1 MERLFSPALNDDKAI
16 AYWLMFTFV
25 RQVQSILE
33 TPLLRLGSSVISL
46 SGIAQFL
53 LVILITLLVSLG
65 LRRFLSLQVLSRL
78 GLKQGT
84 RESIATITSYALAS
98 LLGIVLLQLVGINL
112 ASLAVVAGSLG
123 IGIGFGL
130 QEITKNFISGLTLL
144 VEQKLKVGDF
154 VEGEDFCGYIA
165 EISLRSTVI
174 RTITQKHII
183 VPNSDLISHRI
194 TNWTYSNTKGWV
206 SIPISVTH
214 ESDPILVIEVLM
226 DSAYSEETVSLEQA
240 PEVYF
245 SSIGEN
251 SLNFKL
257 WVWVDEIAQ
266 KHKTESSLNF
276 ILRQNL
282 KQHGLRLASPRLDLW
297 QRNPNVVIES
307 TPQDYAQHSALQ
319 RSSESNLD
327 KLSKPLAIR
336 DLLKQL
342 PYFQNCTELELRKLI
357 AIGRRQ
363 RLAATE
369 ILYQEGEPG
378 NAFYIIL
385 SGSVGYTLSA
395 TGQTTTMRA
404 GQFVGEFSLML
415 GVPRTV
421 TIKAFEETTLLVI
434 SPEGFKQLLRDQPH
448 LYNLIVEEMARHEEE
463 LSQQGRQLRELG
475 LINSEEYSRS
485 PIDWVRQHLE
495 KLFSP

>member
-1 MERLFSPALNDDKAI
+1 
-16 AYWLMFTFV
+16 MFTFF
-25 RQVQSILE
+25 RQIQSTLE
-33 TPLLRLGSSVISL
+33 TPFFRLGSSVISF

-53 LVILITLLVSLG
+53 LIILITLIVSLG
-65 LRRFLSLQVLSRL
+65 LRRFLSLQVLTRL

-84 RESIATITSYALAS
+84 RESVATITSYALAT
-98 LLGIVLLQLVGINL
+98 LLCIVLLQAVGINL

-174 RTITQKHII
+174 RTITQKHIV
-183 VPNSDLISHRI
+183 VPNSDLISNRI
-194 TNWTYSNTKGWV
+194 TNWTYFNTKGWV
-206 SIPISVTH
+206 SIPVSVTH

-226 DSAYSEETVSLEQA
+226 DSAYSEETVSIEHM

-245 SSIGEN
+245 SSLGEN

-319 RSSESNLD
+319 RSHESNLD
-327 KLSKPLAIR
+327 KLSKPVAIR

-342 PYFQNCTELELRKLI
+342 PYFEKCTELELRKLVE
-357 AIGRRQ
+357 IGHRK
-363 RLAATE
+363 RLAVSE
-369 ILYQEGEPG
+369 ILYREGEPG
-378 NAFYIIL
+378 DAFYIIL
-385 SGSVGYTLSA
+385 AGSVGYLLAA
-395 TGQTTTMRA
+395 TGQTTTMKA

-415 GVPRTV
+415 EVPRTV
-421 TIKAFEETTLLVI
+421 TVKAFEETTLFVM
-434 SPEGFKQLLRDQPH
+434 SPQGFKQLLRDQPH
-448 LYNLIVEEMARHEEE
+448 LYNLIVEEMARHEAE

-475 LINSEEYSRS
+475 LINSEEYNQS
-485 PIDWVRQHLE
+485 PIDWVRQRLE